1 MNCKVLFVLIFILV
15 IVGTVWAFV
24 KPQQSYESEV
34 FSPNGVAIHG
44 YDPVSFID
52 DSVKIKGIP
61 ALNYKWLGVD
71 WYFSSETNLV
81 KFKQSP
87 EKYIPAYGGYCAFG
101 VSRGYKASTEIDTW
115 TLHEGKLYFNYNQ
128 RVKNSWMK
136 GQQQYIQQADKNWL
150 GIKNKNTKS

>member
-1 MNCKVLFVLIFILV
+1 MNIKYLFILIFILV

-24 KPQQSYESEV
+24 RPQQSYQSEV

-44 YDPVSFID
+44 YDVVSFFD
-52 DSVKIKGIP
+52 DSVKMKG
-61 ALNYKWLGVD
+61 LQDFSYKWLGVD
-71 WYFSSETNLV
+71 WYFSSVSNLN

-87 EKYIPAYGGYCAFG
+87 ERYIPAYGGYCAYG

-128 RVKNSWMK
+128 RVKSSWLK
-136 GQQQYIQQADKNWL
+136 NQLQYIQQADKNWI